1 MKRKILKFVCAIL
14 MILIFPIVA
23 VYEIL
28 DELYTKMESKQ
39 EGQNEK

>member
-1 MKRKILKFVCAIL
+1 MKRKILKFACAIL

-23 VYEIL
+23 VYGIL